1 MLNTTALPLRPRRF
15 VALLLLVAGLLLAL
29 APTAFAT
36 TSSDDGATGGV
47 VVEILPVHGYLD
59 PPTERAILNLLASAA
74 ARESSL
80 IVLQL
85 SFPGVVGVDTAA
97 LAQAIED
104 SPVPV
109 VVFIKPIS
117 TDRSIAGGAYRLLA
131 AADVRAASPDALL
144 GPYLPIEVGDRIG
157 VDFLSEPLLAEL
169 TRTWPAAASL
179 ATDGITLFRG
189 EQYADTT
196 DAFDLL
202 VPELEPLLVELD
214 GVEVTSPDG
223 EVTTLSLTRDEVNVR
238 FHSLGVLGRLLHSA
252 TTPAFI
258 YVLLIAGLGMLAF
271 ETFQPGFG
279 VAGFAG
285 LVTLA
290 IAVFGLTVLPV
301 TWWGVLLV
309 VGAMLLYGVDTAL
322 AKLGL
327 LTAAA
332 TAAFLVGSL
341 FFYDSD
347 VIRVNPWLAGTATFS
362 AALFF
367 VVIMTVVLRAQ
378 AGPEG
383 LSVEQ
388 LIGRPGLVRS
398 VLNPEG
404 HVYVDGALWRARWTD
419 TDGPKRLKVGK
430 PVRVHGVDGAVLLVE
445 SFDPEGD
452 EIAPPPMSKGIAPET
467 ADADI
472 NTDTDTETDTNTN
485 TDAGA
490 DA

>member
-1 MLNTTALPLRPRRF
+1 MSHTTASPLRSRRV
-15 VALLLLVAGLLLAL
+15 VALLLLAAGLLLTLVPA
-29 APTAFAT
+29 ASAT
-36 TSSDDGATGGV
+36 TSSDDGSPAAS

-59 PPTERAILNLLASAA
+59 PPTERAILELLESAA
-74 ARESSL
+74 ERESSL
-80 IVLQL
+80 IVLQI
-85 SFPGVVGVDTAA
+85 SFPGVVGVDTEA
-97 LAQAIED
+97 LAQAIAD
-104 SPVPV
+104 SPIPV
-109 VVFIKPIS
+109 VVFVKPVT
-117 TDRSIAGGAYRLLA
+117 TDRSVAGGAYRLLA

-144 GPYLPIEVGDRIG
+144 GPLVPIEVGDA
-157 VDFLSEPLLAEL
+157 VDDFDALTEVATFEERWLAGAEMF
-169 TRTWPAAASL
+169 TESSTADR
-179 ATDGITLFRG
+179 
-189 EQYADTT
+189 YADETGV
-196 DAFDLL
+196 FDLL

-214 GVEVTSPDG
+214 GVEVTTPDG
-223 EVTTLSLTRDEVNVR
+223 EVTTLSLKRDEVNVR

-258 YVLLIAGLGMLAF
+258 YVLLVAGLGMLAF

-290 IAVFGLTVLPV
+290 ISVFGLSVLPI

-309 VGAMLLYGVDTAL
+309 VGGMVLYGIDTAL

-327 LTAAA
+327 LTAVA

-347 VIRVNPWLAGTATFS
+347 VIRVNPWLAGSATFS

-404 HVYVDGALWRARWTD
+404 HVYVDGALWRARWTT

-445 SFDPEGD
+445 SFDPEDG
-452 EIAPPPMSKGIAPET
+452 ELAPPPLSKGVAPS
-467 ADADI
+467 ADRAD
-472 NTDTDTETDTNTN
+472 TGADTE
-485 TDAGA
+485 AGA
-490 DA
+490 DAEADA

>member
-1 MLNTTALPLRPRRF
+1 
-15 VALLLLVAGLLLAL
+15 
-29 APTAFAT
+29 
-36 TSSDDGATGGV
+36 
-47 VVEILPVHGYLD
+47 
-59 PPTERAILNLLASAA
+59 
-74 ARESSL
+74 
-80 IVLQL
+80 
-85 SFPGVVGVDTAA
+85 
-97 LAQAIED
+97 
-104 SPVPV
+104 
-109 VVFIKPIS
+109 
-117 TDRSIAGGAYRLLA
+117 
-131 AADVRAASPDALL
+131 
-144 GPYLPIEVGDRIG
+144 
-157 VDFLSEPLLAEL
+157 
-169 TRTWPAAASL
+169 
-179 ATDGITLFRG
+179 
-189 EQYADTT
+189 
-196 DAFDLL
+196 
-202 VPELEPLLVELD
+202 
-214 GVEVTSPDG
+214 
-223 EVTTLSLTRDEVNVR
+223 
-238 FHSLGVLGRLLHSA
+238 
-252 TTPAFI
+252 
-258 YVLLIAGLGMLAF
+258 
-271 ETFQPGFG
+271 
-279 VAGFAG
+279 
-285 LVTLA
+285 
-290 IAVFGLTVLPV
+290 
-301 TWWGVLLV
+301 
-309 VGAMLLYGVDTAL
+309 MLLYGVDTAL
-322 AKLGL
+322 ARLGT

-467 ADADI
+467 ADAD
-472 NTDTDTETDTNTN
+472 TN